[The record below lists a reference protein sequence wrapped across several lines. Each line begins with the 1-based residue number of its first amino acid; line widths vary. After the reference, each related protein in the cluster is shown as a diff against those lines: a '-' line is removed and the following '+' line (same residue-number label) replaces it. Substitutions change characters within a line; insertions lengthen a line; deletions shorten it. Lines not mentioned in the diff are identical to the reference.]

1 MVDDLASPIAPLHTL
16 SIAASMRVGGSCAP
30 LLRARSI
37 ASPRSPRRTGG
48 CSLSSV
54 FIRDCLARRA
64 RGVLTSRRA
73 SLPAQ
78 PPAASMRVG
87 LPIPS
92 HPINRIASRLQRGR
106 AATAFHQQ
114 RRMEPRTKEALGACR
129 LPPPAAVGGLCITPP
144 YAVQGRR
151 DVMEWDRTRHRRV
164 DDPEMSREDARGPFR
179 WTLPPGYRRTGGS
192 G

>member
-92 HPINRIASRLQRGR
+92 HHHLNRIASRLQRGR
-106 AATAFHQQ
+106 AATAFHRILSAASNGTSNEGSSGSVQAPS
-114 RRMEPRTKEALGACR
+114 PR
-129 LPPPAAVGGLCITPP
+129 V
-144 YAVQGRR
+144 GRR
-151 DVMEWDRTRHRRV
+151 IVHHAPVRRTRQTGR
-164 DDPEMSREDARGPFR
+164 DGMGPDASSARG
-179 WTLPPGYRRTGGS
+179 
-192 G
+192 